1 MKVKEDELSVVINEQ
16 QVPSFLGS
24 DTFGDYKCPL
34 CENGY
39 LEKVGKDTWH
49 CPSCNHSAKITNLYL
64 DSERFKED
72 REKCKEKGLKKDVLE
87 LLCEFYNIEI
97 EKASEEQETAYKDKL
112 YNASDIAYREKYSS
126 FNASNQLDYFR
137 TIKDKKGYR
146 DIKTGFTAF
155 DNENEG
161 FYGGLH
167 EGLYILGAVS
177 SLGKTTFCFQ
187 LAEQIASKGT
197 PVLFF
202 SLEQSKEELLAKGI
216 SRRTYSIDRKNAK
229 ETQQILNTKRYER
242 YSDREKQVINEAIK
256 QMSVE
261 DSLLYIFEGSLNGKR
276 RTIYNIK
283 QEVDY
288 FTKSLGKA
296 PVVFIDYLQILPPIN
311 ERYTDKQNTDEAVTM
326 LKDLSRNYHTPV
338 IAISSFN
345 RENYT
350 EPVNTTSFKESGA
363 IEYSSDVLLGLQFE
377 GMDYEKRTVKNNT
390 DSKERKIVEDAKERK
405 VRIYDL
411 LDTIN
416 EKKKNKLAVAVE
428 VKVLKN
434 RNGNTFKFPL
444 YLTHAYCCFK
454 ESENDIKRDK
464 YEYV

>member
-1 MKVKEDELSVVINEQ
+1 MIVVKEDELLVTINNQE
-16 QVPSFLGS
+16 PSFL
-24 DTFGDYKCPL
+24 DTDMFGAYSCPY
-34 CENGY
+34 CGAGY
-39 LEKVGKDTWH
+39 LVKDEGKNTWS
-49 CPSCNHSAKITNLYL
+49 CPSCNHTGLITSWYL
-64 DSERFKED
+64 DSKRYKEET
-72 REKCKEKGLKKDVLE
+72 EKSSTKDPIEQLK
-87 LLCEFYNIEI
+87 EFYHIEV
-97 EKASEEQETAYKDKL
+97 ESASEEQDAIKDKL
-112 YNASDIAYREKYSS
+112 HNATDIALKSS
-126 FNASNQLDYFR
+126 LIPFNASNQLDYFR
-137 TIKDKKGYR
+137 TITDKKGYR

-167 EGLYILGAVS
+167 EGLYIIGAVS

-216 SRRTYSIDRKNAK
+216 SRRTYNLDRKNAK
-229 ETQQILNTKRYER
+229 ETQQILNTKRYEK
-242 YSDREKQVINEAIK
+242 YSDREKQVIKEAIE

-261 DSLLYIFEGSLNGKR
+261 DSQLYIFEGAINGKR

-283 QEVDY
+283 EAVDTFY
-288 FTKSLGKA
+288 KAYGKA
-296 PVVFIDYLQILPPIN
+296 PVVFVDYLQILPPISD
-311 ERYTDKQNTDEAVTM
+311 RYTDKQNTDEAVTK

-350 EPVNTTSFKESGA
+350 EPVNTCSFKESGA
-363 IEYSSDVLLGLQFE
+363 IEYSSDVLIGLQFE
-377 GMDYEKRTVKNNT
+377 GMDYEIKKEKNKQE
-390 DSKERKIVEDAKERK
+390 KEIKIVESDKERK
-405 VRIYDL
+405 VRIYEL
-411 LDTIN
+411 LDKIN
-416 EKKKNKLAVAVE
+416 DSKREKLAVAVE

-434 RNGNTFKFPL
+434 RNGNTFKFPML
-444 YLTHAYCCFK
+444 LTHAYCCFK